1 MRSPARNKLIPL
13 DPINDSPLHS
23 PADPTHDEKR
33 KHMYQPYPG
42 EARVPEAQRPPA
54 PASVRNAV
62 KLMYAGAVASLIGI
76 VVDVSTL
83 NATKSAM
90 NNRFPNLTPDQ
101 VTAQELPLIVGWIVG
116 GLVGAALWIILA
128 QASLRGRNW
137 ARITGTVLF
146 GIATVEAFGSLLVP
160 EAALVKVFW
169 FVVWLIGVAAVVHLW
184 QRSSSAFF
192 TGTRP

>member
-1 MRSPARNKLIPL
+1 MP
-13 DPINDSPLHS
+13 
-23 PADPTHDEKR
+23 E
-33 KHMYQPYPG
+33 
-42 EARVPEAQRPPA
+42 VPRPPA
-54 PASVRNAV
+54 PACVRNAV

-116 GLVGAALWIILA
+116 GLVGIALWIIIA

-169 FVVWLIGVAAVVHLW
+169 FVVWLIGVAAVVYLW

>member
-1 MRSPARNKLIPL
+1 
-13 DPINDSPLHS
+13 
-23 PADPTHDEKR
+23 
-33 KHMYQPYPG
+33 MYQPYPG
-42 EARVPEAQRPPA
+42 EARVPEAQPA
-54 PASVRNAV
+54 PAPACVRKAV

-116 GLVGAALWIILA
+116 GLVGIALWIIIA

-169 FVVWLIGVAAVVHLW
+169 FVVWLIGVAAVVYLW

>member
-1 MRSPARNKLIPL
+1 
-13 DPINDSPLHS
+13 
-23 PADPTHDEKR
+23 
-33 KHMYQPYPG
+33 MYQPYPG
-42 EARVPEAQRPPA
+42 EARVPEAPRPPA
-54 PASVRNAV
+54 PACVRNAV

-116 GLVGAALWIILA
+116 GLVGIALWIIIA

-169 FVVWLIGVAAVVHLW
+169 FVVWLIGVAAVVYLW

>member
-1 MRSPARNKLIPL
+1 
-13 DPINDSPLHS
+13 
-23 PADPTHDEKR
+23 
-33 KHMYQPYPG
+33 MYQPYPG

-54 PASVRNAV
+54 PACVRNAV
-62 KLMYAGAVASLIGI
+62 KLMYTGAVASLIGI

-116 GLVGAALWIILA
+116 GLVGIALWIILA
-128 QASLRGRNW
+128 RASLRGRNW

-184 QRSSSAFF
+184 QRGSSAFF